1 MANVPSLRVTRW
13 LLALLPGAIAL
24 LGAIAGN
31 CPAAHPAQAN
41 DLALPV
47 IDKVELQP
55 LQSQARR
62 VAAALEA
69 AGTPLTSKQQQA
81 LDKAL
86 AEADPKKGVRAIQE
100 VLDPLCLLM
109 VNVNP
114 ESRVKVREGAAP
126 HKLIEHGWSIFLVKV
141 HNEAGVTAPLTC
153 TSPNAQRLVRP
164 STNSPEPKPEISAAD
179 VVQRWLDV
187 AVANKQP
194 LGNRLSGL
202 EVEYRL
208 LEMYSRDAGR
218 REAKLAFDVGQGT
231 QDLDFRNELDLLF
244 ECRPAVK
251 VALTVLDDGGKP
263 TMGQFVFRDALGRVY
278 PARSRR
284 LAPDFFF
291 HDQIYRHDGE
301 TVSLPPGEYNVT
313 YTRGPEY
320 EILNRFITVPQTAE
334 HKESFQLK
342 RWIDLTKL
350 NWYSGDHHV
359 HAAGCAH
366 YDAPTEGVEPGHM
379 MRHVVG
385 EDLNV
390 GCILT
395 WGPCWYHQKQYF
407 EGKPNKL
414 STPENLLRYD
424 IEVSGFPSSHC
435 GHLSIIRMKEDD
447 YPGTTRID
455 QWPSWNLPILRWGQ
469 KQGAV
474 VGYSHS
480 GWGLAIKENKLL
492 SYEMP
497 PFDGIGANDFIMTGA
512 LGACD
517 FISAVDTP
525 VTYEMNIWY
534 HMLNCGVTTRISGET
549 DFPCIY
555 GERVGLG
562 RSYVKLPAGSPLD
575 FDHWAEGIKAG
586 RSYVSDGISH
596 LADFKVGNLE
606 VGQPGHDGKPSV
618 LAAEAGKKLT
628 VTARV
633 AAMAPEKADPK
644 IAKAKVW
651 EKPYWHIERARIEG
665 TRKVPVELIV
675 NGQPIA
681 RQEIEADG
689 KLRDV
694 TFEFTP
700 TRSSWAALRI
710 YPSSHTN
717 PIFVEVDGKPIR
729 ADRQSAEWCI
739 KGVEVCWKAKE
750 RAIRDSEKKEARA
763 AYDEA
768 AAYYRK
774 VLAETP

>member
-1 MANVPSLRVTRW
+1 MAV
-13 LLALLPGAIAL
+13 A
-24 LGAIAGN
+24 AGGPLTN
-31 CPAAHPAQAN
+31 PLTAAEP
-41 DLALPV
+41 ALPL
-47 IDKVELQP
+47 IENVELQP
-55 LQSQARR
+55 LQAQARR
-62 VAAALEA
+62 VATALEG
-69 AGTPLTSKQQQA
+69 AGAPLSGKQQQA

-86 AEADPKKGVRAIQE
+86 ASADPKQAVRAIQE
-100 VLDPLCLLM
+100 VLDPLCLVM
-109 VNVNP
+109 VNINP
-114 ESRVKVREGAAP
+114 ESRVKVREGDAP
-126 HKLIEHGWSIFLVKV
+126 HKLVEHGWSVFLIKI
-141 HNEAGVTAPLTC
+141 HNEAGVTAPLSC

-164 STNSPEPKPEISAAD
+164 STNSPEPKPEITPAD
-179 VVQRWLDV
+179 VVQRWMDV

-208 LEMYSRDAGR
+208 LEIYSRDAGR

-231 QDLDFRNELDLLF
+231 QDLGFRNEIDLLF
-244 ECRPAVK
+244 DCQPGVK
-251 VALTVLDDGGKP
+251 VVLSVMDDDGKP
-263 TMGQFVFRDALGRVY
+263 TMGQFVLRDSQGRVY
-278 PARSRR
+278 PSRSRR

-301 TVSLPPGEYNVT
+301 SVSLPPGQYEVT

-320 EILNRFITVPQTAE
+320 EILKRSITVPQSAD
-334 HKESFQLK
+334 HKESFRLK

-366 YDAPTEGVEPGHM
+366 YDAPTEGVDPSHM

-395 WGPCWYHQKQYF
+395 WGPCWYHQKQFF

-414 STPENLLRYD
+414 STPQNLLRYD

-447 YPGTTRID
+447 YPGTTRIE

-480 GWGLAIKENKLL
+480 GWGLAVKEGKLPTDEVPR
-492 SYEMP
+492 Y
-497 PFDGIGANDFIMTGA
+497 DGIGANDFIMTGP

-525 VTYEMNIWY
+525 AHWEMNMWY

-562 RSYVKLPAGSPLD
+562 RSYVKLPAGSALD
-575 FDHWAEGIKAG
+575 FDNWAEGIKAG
-586 RSYVSDGISH
+586 RSYVSDGTSH
-596 LADFKVGNLE
+596 LIDFTVGGLE
-606 VGQPGHDGKPSV
+606 VGQPGKDGRPSV

-633 AAMAPEKADPK
+633 SAMAPEKADPT
-644 IAKAKVW
+644 IAKRKLQD
-651 EKPYWHIERARIEG
+651 KPYWHIERARIEG
-665 TRKVPVELIV
+665 TRKVPVELVV
-675 NGQPIA
+675 NGEAVA

-689 KLRDV
+689 RIHDLK
-694 TFEFTP
+694 FEFTP

-710 YPSSHTN
+710 FPSSHTN
-717 PIFVEVDGKPIR
+717 PVFVSVDGKPIR
-729 ADRQSAEWCI
+729 ASRGSAKWCLE
-739 KGVEVCWKAKE
+739 GVEVCWKSKE
-750 RAIRDSEKKEARA
+750 RAIRETEKKNARA

-774 VLAETP
+774 VLEEAE

>member
-1 MANVPSLRVTRW
+1 MASLMLRSRPYFSMV
-13 LLALLPGAIAL
+13 LLSSLVFGW
-24 LGAIAGN
+24 
-31 CPAAHPAQAN
+31 PAAHLLEAAEPPLPIIAN
-41 DLALPV
+41 
-47 IDKVELQP
+47 VELQP
-55 LQSQARR
+55 LQAQARR
-62 VAAALEA
+62 VAAALEG
-69 AGTPLTSKQQQA
+69 AGAPLTSAQQQA

-86 AEADPKKGVRAIQE
+86 ALADPKQGVKAVQE
-100 VLDPLCLLM
+100 VFDPLCLVM

-126 HKLIEHGWSIFLVKV
+126 RKLIEHGWSIFLVKV
-141 HNEAGVTAPLTC
+141 HNEAGVTAPLSC
-153 TSPNAQRLVRP
+153 TSPNAKPLYRM
-164 STNSPEPKPEISAAD
+164 STNSPEPKPEISTAD
-179 VVQRWLDV
+179 VVQRWMDV
-187 AVANKQP
+187 AVANRQP
-194 LGNRLSGL
+194 LGSKLSGL

-208 LEMYSRDAGR
+208 LEIYSRDAGR

-231 QDLDFRNELDLLF
+231 QDLGFRNEIDVLF
-244 ECRPAVK
+244 DCQQAVK
-251 VALTVLDDGGKP
+251 VTLNVLDVDGKP

-301 TVSLPPGEYNVT
+301 TINLPPGKYEVT

-320 EILNRFITVPQTAE
+320 EILKRSITVPQSAT
-334 HKESFQLK
+334 HKESFQLQ
-342 RWIDLTKL
+342 RWIDLTKYS
-350 NWYSGDHHV
+350 WYSGDHHV

-414 STPENLLRYD
+414 STPNNLLRYD

-435 GHLSIIRMKEDD
+435 GHLSIIRLKEDD
-447 YPGTTRID
+447 YPGTTRIE

-480 GWGLAIKENKLL
+480 GWGLAVKENKLPSL
-492 SYEMP
+492 EVP
-497 PFDGIGANDFIMTGA
+497 PFDGIGANDFIMTGP

-525 VTYEMNIWY
+525 SIWELNIWY

-586 RSYVSDGISH
+586 SCYVSDGASH
-596 LADFKVGNLE
+596 LIDFTVGGLE
-606 VGQPGHDGKPSV
+606 VGQPGKDGKPSV
-618 LAAEAGKKLT
+618 LAAQADKKLT

-633 AAMAPEKADPK
+633 AALAPQQADPS
-644 IAKAKVW
+644 IAKRRMQD
-651 EKPYWHIERARIEG
+651 KPYWHIERARIEG

-675 NGQPIA
+675 NGQPVA

-689 KLRDV
+689 KLNDLK
-694 TFEFTP
+694 FEFTP
-700 TRSSWAALRI
+700 RRSSWVALRI
-710 YPSSHTN
+710 FPASHTN
-717 PIFVEVDGKPIR
+717 PVFVIVGDKPIR
-729 ADRQSAEWCI
+729 VNRQSAEWCI
-739 KGVEVCWKAKE
+739 KGVEMCWKSKQ

-768 AAYYRK
+768 TAYYKK
-774 VLAETP
+774 VLAELPQE